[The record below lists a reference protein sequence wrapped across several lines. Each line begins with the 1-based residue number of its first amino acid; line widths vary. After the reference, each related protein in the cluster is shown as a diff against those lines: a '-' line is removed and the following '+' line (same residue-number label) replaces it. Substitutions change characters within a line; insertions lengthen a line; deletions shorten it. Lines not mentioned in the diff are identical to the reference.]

1 MMQIMILCGCVTN
14 NVINECANIQC
25 SAFEIGQNASS
36 KTKVSPDKSI
46 FPKS

>member
-14 NVINECANIQC
+14 HVINEYTNIQC

-36 KTKVSPDKSI
+36 KTNVSPDTSI
-46 FPKS
+46 FPKP